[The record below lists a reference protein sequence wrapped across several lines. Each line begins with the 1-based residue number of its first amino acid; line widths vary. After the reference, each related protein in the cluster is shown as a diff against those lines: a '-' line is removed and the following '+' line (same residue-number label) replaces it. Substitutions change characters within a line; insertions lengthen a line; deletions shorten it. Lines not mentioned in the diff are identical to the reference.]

1 MGYRDDMRFCIE
13 YIDSHLN
20 EELQPKAL
28 AKQFGYS
35 FYHFCHVFRSVNG
48 IAVGKYIQRQRLNM
62 AYFRANERQKCH
74 SGCHELGI

>member
-62 AYFRANERQKCH
+62 A
-74 SGCHELGI
+74 SSELMKGRCV